1 MTSTIDFVEK
11 RRRGFG
17 SRGVYSRQLLVERS
31 FLPHLGHYKL
41 KGHSG
46 CVNTCR
52 WKCDGNMIASGSDDT
67 KVLLYK
73 RGCNHKFQ
81 CIHEIETGHSANIF
95 SVDFLF
101 NEEEIVTG
109 AMDGR
114 VLINNFSTRVHRQ
127 QLYQYTGSCFKVEK
141 QRDNKNTIIS
151 SGFGGVNLHD
161 IRSRDVLN
169 VVNMS
174 GDVLGLVTRHDLSL
188 EFCKDRAIRLEKEGS
203 DSPRRNHSIYLT

>member
-1 MTSTIDFVEK
+1 M
-11 RRRGFG
+11 
-17 SRGVYSRQLLVERS
+17 RQVLLERS
-31 FLPHLGHYKL
+31 VVPYFRHYKL
-41 KGHSG
+41 KGHRG
-46 CVNTCR
+46 CVNSVR
-52 WKCDGNMIASGSDDT
+52 FNASGNRIASGSDDT
-67 KVLLYK
+67 KVLIYE
-73 RGCNHKFQ
+73 RRNHKYQ
-81 CIHEIETGHSANIF
+81 CVHRIDTGHSANIF